1 MAFPKAIQNVSP
13 EAHAKY
19 VEALMEYKASCSM
32 DAKLRKLYKNSL
44 IPEERL
50 RYWDFH
56 EKHSEI
62 CKAFYAAKNE
72 YAKAHVT
79 ATLKARGMDIS
90 ALTLAEIAGVDVPLS
105 MKEIIS
111 RNAQEKAIAAL
122 AADPAAQRL
131 YEQLQEANKETENVV
146 KKEPNSSK
154 ARFLT
159 SVEQDPTLGDFEGL

>member
-1 MAFPKAIQNVSP
+1 
-13 EAHAKY
+13 
-19 VEALMEYKASCSM
+19 
-32 DAKLRKLYKNSL
+32 
-44 IPEERL
+44 
-50 RYWDFH
+50 
-56 EKHSEI
+56 
-62 CKAFYAAKNE
+62 
-72 YAKAHVT
+72 
-79 ATLKARGMDIS
+79 MDIS

-122 AADPAAQRL
+122 SADPAAQRL
-131 YEQLQEANKETENVV
+131 YEQLQEANKETENAV